1 MDGEDFQSRRLAA
14 LYEFVLSQLP
24 SPPARVL
31 EVGCGDGEFSRG
43 LARAGY
49 LVTGIDP
56 EAPEGAIFR
65 RTRLEDFRGDDGEFD
80 AVVASVSLHHV
91 ADLGSAV
98 ARVEQLL
105 RDGGLL
111 VVEEFAKERFTGATA
126 EWYYHQRRALAAVG
140 SDATPITEEFEGWLR
155 RWHEEHADIHPLTKL
170 RRELDARFTQRYG
183 GWVPY
188 LFDYALNDLLKPL
201 EGELIESGA
210 IEATGFRYV
219 GERSTLNWRS

>member
-1 MDGEDFQSRRLAA
+1 VGIDGEEFRSRRLRA

-31 EVGCGDGEFSRG
+31 EVGCGDGDLSRG

-49 LVTGIDP
+49 SVTGIDP
-56 EAPEGAIFR
+56 EPPEGAIFR
-65 RTRLEDFRGDDGEFD
+65 RARLEDYYDDGEFD

-91 ADLGSAV
+91 DDLGSAV
-98 ARVEQLL
+98 ERVEQLL
-105 RDGGLL
+105 RHGGLL
-111 VVEEFAKERFTGATA
+111 LLEEFAKERFAGATA

-140 SDATPITEEFEGWLR
+140 SDAAPITEDFEVWLR
-155 RWHEEHADIHPLTKL
+155 RWHEEHADIHPLTDL
-170 RRELDARFTQRYG
+170 RRELDARFLQRYC

-188 LFDYALNDLLKPL
+188 LFDYGLNDSF
-201 EGELIESGA
+201 ESVERELIESGA

-219 GERSTLNWRS
+219 GERSTR